1 MLRLPY
7 AEAVDIEGA
16 AVGASLRVSPAGA
29 LVVSAEVAFA
39 RDDFARVVVLF
50 AVVLFA
56 RVVFAAVFALVCEA

>member
-7 AEAVDIEGA
+7 AEAVDIEGV
-16 AVGASLRVSPAGA
+16 AVGVSLRVSPADA
-29 LVVSAEVAFA
+29 LVVSADVAFA

-50 AVVLFA
+50 AGVLFA